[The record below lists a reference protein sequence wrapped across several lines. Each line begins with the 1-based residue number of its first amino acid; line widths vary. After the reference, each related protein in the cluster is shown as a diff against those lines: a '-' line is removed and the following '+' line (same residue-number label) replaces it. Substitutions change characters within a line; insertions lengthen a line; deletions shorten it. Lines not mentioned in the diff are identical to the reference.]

1 MFNLDLVKHSLFS
14 SKNDIKSEEEG
25 TFNTADD
32 RNVQREAVNLWVVS
46 WSLSGAGLIVR
57 FLVNSPVVCHPFLQN
72 LPVQHVQD
80 PILLVQGLILAG
92 QISPDLTVA
101 GAKLVY
107 IWLTSTW
114 SRQLHLVKV
123 FKLKATF
130 PISPCLQC
138 QSLPH

>member
-14 SKNDIKSEEEG
+14 SKNDIKSEEEE

-72 LPVQHVQD
+72 LPVQHVQYA
-80 PILLVQGLILAG
+80 ILLVQGLVLPYEVC
-92 QISPDLTVA
+92 PDFTVA
-101 GAKLVY
+101 CAELVY
-107 IWLTSTW
+107 VGLVSTGTW
-114 SRQLHLVKV
+114 
-123 FKLKATF
+123 
-130 PISPCLQC
+130 
-138 QSLPH
+138 